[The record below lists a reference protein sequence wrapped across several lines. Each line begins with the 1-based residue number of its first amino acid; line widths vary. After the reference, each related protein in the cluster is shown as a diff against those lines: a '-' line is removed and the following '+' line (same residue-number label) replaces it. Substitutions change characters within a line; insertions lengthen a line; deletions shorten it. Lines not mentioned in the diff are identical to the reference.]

1 MQKSKVKI
9 KNYNSKLKIRKILER
24 AIDFHGH
31 LGPYLVLGLRM
42 GELAVAKLKCRKHF
56 GIRAV
61 VKGAVDRPKS
71 CIVDGLQLSTGC
83 TYGKGNILKS
93 NGKQIQALFLNLDN
107 NRRITI
113 SLKNGLS
120 DKLQRLRGHK
130 NSELFAKQLL
140 EFAPE
145 DLFKF

>member
-9 KNYNSKLKIRKILER
+9 KNYNSKLKIRKILET

-42 GELAVAKLKCRKHF
+42 GELAIAKLRCKKHF
-56 GIRAV
+56 GIRV
-61 VKGAVDRPKS
+61 LVKGAVDRPKS

-93 NGKQIQALFLNLDN
+93 NGKQIRAFFLNLDN
-107 NRRITI
+107 NKRITV

-120 DKLQRLRGHK
+120 EKLQRLKGHK
-130 NSELFAKQLL
+130 DSELFAKQLL
-140 EFAPE
+140 DFAAE